1 MPWLRPNRYTR
12 GILNFRPR
20 LKLVHLVVAVLVLSG
35 ALPLCV
41 YGWRLIQL
49 NQEALRTKE
58 LEFQSSATRSLAD
71 AIALHYESSGDALTN
86 LANAVVVLCDGQ
98 LDERC
103 LQRPETRGL
112 LQQDLEASN
121 RVLYLSVVNQGM
133 QGVTADR
140 LPDADVFLQQ
150 AVNRAYLLARA
161 GKESYHPVYIRAG
174 EDGRAVMLR
183 GRPIRSGALVLG
195 AALQVENFTPI
206 QARLDE
212 MTAGGLDTFLVD
224 EQGRLIAA
232 GRSHL
237 AAPQRVAG
245 EDLSHLEIVR
255 RLLSWNGKPRASETA
270 SYPLPGG
277 EQMLG
282 TYAAIPPLN
291 WAVVVQ
297 RPERLAFA
305 AAGEMEREGYL
316 LLLGSLVISLGLG
329 VLLAARL
336 VAPLRALTEQTQALA
351 RRELQ
356 GPRTLQVGGTS
367 QTEIGDLARNFN
379 LMADEIAHYVA
390 ELKSAATANRELF
403 LGSIRVLA
411 QAVDAKDPY
420 TRGHSDRVTRYA
432 VVMARR
438 LALSPEEVEQVRIAA
453 QLHDVGKIGIDDRI
467 LKKPDALSTDEFTI
481 MKEHTTRGANIVREI
496 EQLHDVLPGIELHH
510 EAVNGSGYPYGLT
523 DAEIPLMAKI
533 IAIADTYD
541 AMTTERPY
549 QQAMDPAKAAAF
561 IQGSAGVRYAAPVVA
576 AFVAA
581 FEAGELATRTAGARL
596 AAGGRQEG

>member
-1 MPWLRPNRYTR
+1 
-12 GILNFRPR
+12 
-20 LKLVHLVVAVLVLSG
+20 LVVAVLVLSG

-58 LEFQSSATRSLAD
+58 LEFQSAATRSLAD
-71 AIALHYESSGDALTN
+71 AIGLHYQSSGDALAN
-86 LANAVVVLCDGQ
+86 LANAVVVLCDGE
-98 LDERC
+98 LDARC

-112 LQQDLEASN
+112 LQQALESSA
-121 RVLYLSVVNQGM
+121 RVLYLSIVNQST

-140 LPDADVFLQQ
+140 LPASDVFLQQ
-150 AVNRAYLLARA
+150 AVERAYLLARA
-161 GKESYHPVYIRAG
+161 GKESYHPVYVRVGAG
-174 EDGRAVMLR
+174 GKAVMLR
-183 GRPIRSGALVLG
+183 GRPIRSGPLVLG
-195 AALQVENFTPI
+195 AAMQVEDFAPI

-212 MTAGGLDTFLVD
+212 MTVGGLDAFLVD
-224 EQGRLIAA
+224 EQGHLIAA
-232 GRSHL
+232 GRAHV
-237 AAPQRVAG
+237 AAPQRVLG
-245 EDLSHLEIVR
+245 EDLSQLEIVR
-255 RLLSWNGKPRASETA
+255 RLLSWRGKPQASETA
-270 SYPLPGG
+270 SYPMPGG
-277 EQMLG
+277 ERMLG
-282 TYAAIPPLN
+282 TYAAVPELN

-316 LLLGSLVISLGLG
+316 LLLFSLAISLGLG
-329 VLLAARL
+329 IMLAARL
-336 VAPLRALTEQTQALA
+336 VAPLRALTEQTQAVA

-356 GPRTLQVGGTS
+356 GPRTLQLGSTS
-367 QTEIGDLARNFN
+367 HTEIGDLARSFN

-390 ELKSAATANRELF
+390 ELKSAASANRELF

-420 TRGHSDRVTRYA
+420 TRGHSDRVTRYS
-432 VVMARR
+432 VVIARR
-438 LALSPEEVEQVRIAA
+438 LGLSLEEIEQVRIAA

-467 LKKPDALSTDEFTI
+467 LKKPDVLNADEFTI

-510 EAVNGSGYPYGLT
+510 EAVNGSGYPHGLT

-533 IAIADTYD
+533 ISVADTYD

-561 IQGSAGVRYAAPVVA
+561 IQGSVGVRYAARVVT
-576 AFVAA
+576 AFMAA
-581 FEAGELATRTAGARL
+581 FEAGELPTRTAGARL
-596 AAGGRQEG
+596 AASGGQEG